1 VLPGRPMA
9 AYLVISIR
17 KISYTM
23 VCGDLGAYL
32 RGPWDRANFA
42 QQYFPKPIWCP
53 NPALTI
59 EAGKGN
65 VGKT

>member
-1 VLPGRPMA
+1 LLPGRPVGA
-9 AYLVISIR
+9 CLILSLR

-42 QQYFPKPIWCP
+42 PQYFP
-53 NPALTI
+53 T
-59 EAGKGN
+59 
-65 VGKT
+65 